1 MIKFIKKLTKT
12 KKKKPDYITKIEIT
26 PYWANPEQI
35 KKEIKNV
42 K

>member
-1 MIKFIKKLTKT
+1 MKNIIKKLIKP
-12 KKKKPDYITKIEIT
+12 KKKKRDYITKIEVT
-26 PYWANPEQI
+26 PYWANPKQI